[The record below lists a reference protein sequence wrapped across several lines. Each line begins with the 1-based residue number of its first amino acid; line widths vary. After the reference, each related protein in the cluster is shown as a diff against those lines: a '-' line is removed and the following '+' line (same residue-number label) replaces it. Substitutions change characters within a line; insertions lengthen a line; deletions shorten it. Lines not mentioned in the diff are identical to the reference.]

1 MGRPGALQRKN
12 NDMPWLYLAI
22 AILAEVVGSTA
33 LPAAQG
39 FKNPLPSLVVVVGYL
54 TAFYFLS
61 RTLETIPLGVSYALW
76 SGVGIVLISLSGWI
90 FYRQTLSLLEMFGIS
105 LIIIG
110 AVILKLG
117 GKGH

>member
-1 MGRPGALQRKN
+1 
-12 NDMPWLYLAI
+12 MPWIYLGI
-22 AILAEVVGSTA
+22 AIIAEVIGSSA

-39 FKNPLPSLVVVVGYL
+39 FRNPLPTAVVLAGYV

-76 SGVGIVLISLSGWI
+76 SGVGIVLISLGGWI
-90 FYRQTLSLLEMFGIS
+90 FYRQTLSLLEMFGIA

>member
-1 MGRPGALQRKN
+1 
-12 NDMPWLYLAI
+12 MPWIYLGI
-22 AILAEVVGSTA
+22 AIIAEVIGSSA

-39 FKNPLPSLVVVVGYL
+39 FKNPLPTAVVLAGYV

-90 FYRQTLSLLEMFGIS
+90 FYRQTLSLLEMFGIA

-117 GKGH
+117 GKAH

>member
-1 MGRPGALQRKN
+1 
-12 NDMPWLYLAI
+12 MPWIYLGI
-22 AILAEVVGSTA
+22 AIIAEVIGSSA

-39 FKNPLPSLVVVVGYL
+39 FRNPLPTAVVLAGYV

-76 SGVGIVLISLSGWI
+76 SGVGIVLISLRGWI
-90 FYRQTLSLLEMFGIS
+90 FYRQTLSLLEMFGIA

>member
-1 MGRPGALQRKN
+1 
-12 NDMPWLYLAI
+12 MPWIYLAI
-22 AILAEVVGSTA
+22 AIVAEVIGSTA

-39 FKNPLPSLVVVVGYL
+39 FKNPLPSAIVIAGYV

-76 SGVGIVLISLSGWI
+76 SGVGIVLISLAGFI
-90 FYRQTLSLLEMFGIS
+90 FYRQTLSLLEIFGIA
-105 LIIIG
+105 LIIAG

>member
-1 MGRPGALQRKN
+1 
-12 NDMPWLYLAI
+12 MPWIYLGI
-22 AILAEVVGSTA
+22 AIVAEVIGSTA

-39 FKNPLPSLVVVVGYL
+39 FKNPLPTAVVLAGYV

-76 SGVGIVLISLSGWI
+76 SGVGIVLISLGGWI
-90 FYRQTLSLLEMFGIS
+90 FYRQTLSMLEMFGIA

-117 GKGH
+117 GKAH

>member
-1 MGRPGALQRKN
+1 
-12 NDMPWLYLAI
+12 MPWIYLGI
-22 AILAEVVGSTA
+22 AIIAEVIGSSA

-39 FKNPLPSLVVVVGYL
+39 FRNPLPTAVVLAGYV

-90 FYRQTLSLLEMFGIS
+90 FYRQTLSLLEMFGIA

>member
-1 MGRPGALQRKN
+1 
-12 NDMPWLYLAI
+12 MPWIYLGI
-22 AILAEVVGSTA
+22 AIIAEVIGSTA

-39 FKNPLPSLVVVVGYL
+39 FKNPLPSAIVLAGYV

-90 FYRQTLSLLEMFGIS
+90 FYRQTLSLLEMFGIA
-105 LIIIG
+105 LIIAG

>member
-1 MGRPGALQRKN
+1 
-12 NDMPWLYLAI
+12 MPWIYLAI
-22 AILAEVVGSTA
+22 AIVAEVIGSTA

-39 FKNPLPSLVVVVGYL
+39 FKNPLPSAIVLAGYV

-76 SGVGIVLISLSGWI
+76 SGVGIVLISLSGFI
-90 FYRQTLSLLEMFGIS
+90 FYRQTLSLLEIFGIA
-105 LIIIG
+105 LIIAG

>member
-1 MGRPGALQRKN
+1 MA
-12 NDMPWLYLAI
+12 WLYLAF
-22 AILAEVVGSTA
+22 AIVAEVIASTA

-39 FKNPLPSLVVVVGYL
+39 FKNPLPSVIVVVGYV

-76 SGVGIVLISLSGWI
+76 SGVGIVLISLGGLI
-90 FYRQTLSLLEMFGIS
+90 FYRQTLSLLEIFGIV
-105 LIIIG
+105 LIIAG

-117 GKGH
+117 GKAH